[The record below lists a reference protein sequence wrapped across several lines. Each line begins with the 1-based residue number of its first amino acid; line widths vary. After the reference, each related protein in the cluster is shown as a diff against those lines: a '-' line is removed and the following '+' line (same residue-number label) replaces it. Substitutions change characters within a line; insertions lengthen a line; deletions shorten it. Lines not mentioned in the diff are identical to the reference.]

1 MRPDEVE
8 DERAI
13 GDRLAKVAEVVC
25 HTLQT
30 PAVVGYGEITLDEA
44 AELGVEVECPSLA
57 VAEELRLDGD
67 PGGVSSGATRGDGVG
82 EVVRD
87 RAEDLGL
94 DNAIHACPI

>member
-1 MRPDEVE
+1 MAAMKMQDDVGVALVEALDEVE

-13 GDRLAKVAEVVC
+13 GDRLAKVVEVVR

-30 PAVVGYGEITLDEA
+30 PTVVGYGEITLDEA

-67 PGGVSSGATRGDGVG
+67 PDGVSSGAM
-82 EVVRD
+82 
-87 RAEDLGL
+87 
-94 DNAIHACPI
+94 